1 MDEMNSKDTQA
12 PIRLRYNPCAIGPLI
27 PGIVLPHVHDAIE
40 IIFTTSGT
48 ATAIC
53 NGIEYPQTP
62 GSVFFAAS
70 NEVHYFTNRTP
81 DTNGLVLD
89 IETVALLGGANQFS
103 QAVPAVHIWEDPEMK
118 SKIWTIVNYMIDNIS
133 TLDPSSVNLLSCSLL
148 TLLLNHVEL
157 VPISRDNKN
166 IAKII
171 TYCQEHFTEPLSL
184 SILSDELGLSV
195 SYISRFFSNTFKMS
209 FSDYINGLRLGE
221 AIALLNDS
229 KLTIAKISGRAGF
242 PTIRTFNKAFL
253 KHYGMTPSQY
263 RKLDQKSNIE
273 IVKKSKSK

>member
-1 MDEMNSKDTQA
+1 MEDMNT
-12 PIRLRYNPCAIGPLI
+12 PIRLKYNPCAIGPLI

-40 IIFTTSGT
+40 LIFTTSGT

-70 NEVHYFTNRTP
+70 NEVHYFTNRTN

-89 IETVALLGGANQFS
+89 IETGALLGGANQFS
-103 QAVPAVHIWEDPEMK
+103 QGVPTVHIWEDPDMK
-118 SKIWTIVNYMIDNIS
+118 SKIWTIVNYMMDNMY
-133 TLDPSSVNLLSCSLL
+133 TLDQSSVNLLSCSLL
-148 TLLLNHVEL
+148 TLLLNHIEL
-157 VPISRDNKN
+157 IPISRDNKN
-166 IAKII
+166 ITKII
-171 TYCQEHFTEPLSL
+171 TYCEEHFTEPLSL
-184 SILSDELGLSV
+184 AILSDELGLSV

-229 KLTIAKISGRAGF
+229 KLTISKISGRAGF

-253 KHYGMTPSQY
+253 KHYGMTPSEY
-263 RKLDQKSNIE
+263 RKLEQKSNIE
-273 IVKKSKSK
+273 IIKQDKSK

>member
-1 MDEMNSKDTQA
+1 MENTNNTKDQI
-12 PIRLRYNPCAIGPLI
+12 PIRLKYTPCAIGALI
-27 PGIVLPHVHDAIE
+27 PGIVLPHVHDAME

-53 NGIEYPQTP
+53 NGIEYTQTP

-81 DTNGLVLD
+81 DTSGLVLD

>member
-1 MDEMNSKDTQA
+1 MMEVLNNNTQA

-70 NEVHYFTNRTP
+70 NEVHYFTNRTN
-81 DTNGLVLD
+81 DTYGLVLD
-89 IETVALLGGANQFS
+89 IEAGALLGGAHQFS
-103 QAVPAVHIWEDPEMK
+103 QAVPTIHIWEDPEMK
-118 SKIWTIVNYMIDNIS
+118 SKIWPMVHYIMDNMT

-148 TLLLNHVEL
+148 TLLLEHVDLE
-157 VPISRDNKN
+157 PISKDNKN

-184 SILSDELGLSV
+184 AILSDELGLSV

-209 FSDYINGLRLGE
+209 FSDYINGLRLAE

-229 KLTIAKISGRAGF
+229 KLTITKISGRAGF

-263 RKLDQKSNIE
+263 RKLEQKSNIE
-273 IVKKSKSK
+273 IIKNSKVK